1 MRKLMA
7 NGTLVDIE
15 APKGSQEL
23 MEEAEIKAKNKAN
36 GIAERKVKSFAEK
49 RELRRQA
56 QAK

>member
-23 MEEAEIKAKNKAN
+23 MEETEIKAKNKAN

-49 RELRRQA
+49 RELRRQT
-56 QAK
+56 K